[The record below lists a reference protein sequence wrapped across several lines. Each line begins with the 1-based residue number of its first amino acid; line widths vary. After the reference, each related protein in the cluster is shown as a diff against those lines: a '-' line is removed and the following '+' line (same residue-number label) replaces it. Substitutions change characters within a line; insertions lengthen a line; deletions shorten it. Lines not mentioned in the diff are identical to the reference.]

1 MKTLDC
7 PVCDLPMIQGIDG
20 KKRPYGYCPPCG
32 ARFFVGR
39 LEAVKK
45 YEARFGTSYKGDAEP
60 DLTPTPPPKPA
71 PKAKAAPAATP
82 TPAPALPTPEVKEE
96 PARAKRRVTF
106 FD

>member
-32 ARFFVGR
+32 ARLFVGR

-45 YEARFGTSYKGDAEP
+45 YEARFGTSYKGTGEP
-60 DLTPTPPPKPA
+60 EPAPVPA
-71 PKAKAAPAATP
+71 PKPTPKAKSE
-82 TPAPALPTPEVKEE
+82 PAPAPAPAPDPAPTPKE
-96 PARAKRRVTF
+96 PTSGKRRVTF